1 MLGNTVRNQLL
12 AALPAAEFSRL
23 QPLLKPVPFTFKKI
37 LHRRGD
43 RLEKVIFPSSGVASM
58 VNVMTDGRIV
68 EVATIGNEGF
78 VGDTIALGG
87 DTALS
92 EVIIQVP
99 GADALSMTADAFRAE
114 LDRRGP
120 LHGVI
125 SGYLQALQAQ
135 IMQSAACN
143 ILHSVEERCA
153 RWLLMTHDR
162 VGADEL
168 HLTHEFLGTMLGARR
183 PTVSLVLGTL
193 AKAGLVQIGT
203 KKITVVNRRGLE
215 DASCE
220 CYDAIRSTFA
230 RVLPVLF
237 DKQFTQNPQ
246 DVTDRTTS
254 ARQNP

>member
-1 MLGNTVRNQLL
+1 MLANRVRNQLL
-12 AALPAAEFSRL
+12 AALPAAEYSRL
-23 QPLLKPVPFTFKKI
+23 QPLLKPAPFTFKKI

-43 RLEKVIFPSSGVASM
+43 RIETVIFPSSGVGSM
-58 VNVMTDGRIV
+58 VNVMADGRIV

-78 VGDTIALGG
+78 IGDTVALGG
-87 DTALS
+87 DIALS
-92 EVIIQVP
+92 EVIVQVP
-99 GADALSMTADAFRAE
+99 GADALSMSAAAFRAE
-114 LDRRGP
+114 FDRRGP
-120 LHGVI
+120 LHTVI
-125 SGYLQALQAQ
+125 SGYLQALQSQ

-162 VGADEL
+162 VHGDEL

-203 KKITVVNRRGLE
+203 KRITVVNRKGLE

-220 CYDAIRSTFA
+220 CYEAVRTTFA
-230 RVLPVLF
+230 RLVPAEKSRTGLTENRQV
-237 DKQFTQNPQ
+237 
-246 DVTDRTTS
+246 VTNRTAS
-254 ARQNP
+254 LR